1 VATKR
6 STAKQSSAPVVVDGV
21 IQVPPEV
28 RRRFQ
33 RLAWIYL
40 IVAAGLVPWI
50 VYLAITLPRRNLEH
64 HYRTTWVGFD
74 ILLVVALAS
83 AAYLAFRMDA
93 RVQFPATTA
102 ATLLV
107 VDAWFDITTSAN
119 RSSTADALLL
129 AVFLELPAAAFSLY
143 VARRVSHR
151 VIELARLELA
161 NGGHPPPDDPDPL
174 NP

>member
-6 STAKQSSAPVVVDGV
+6 STARKAAAPLIVDGV
-21 IQVPPEV
+21 VQVPPEV

-40 IVAAGLVPWI
+40 VVAAGLVPWV

-83 AAYLAFRMDA
+83 AAYLAFRMDP

-107 VDAWFDITTSAN
+107 VDAWFDVTTSAT
-119 RSSTADALLL
+119 RGDTANALLL

-151 VIELARLELA
+151 VIELARSELA
-161 NGGHPPPDDPDPL
+161 SGGHPPGDPGPG
-174 NP
+174 

>member
-1 VATKR
+1 
-6 STAKQSSAPVVVDGV
+6 VDGV

-28 RRRFQ
+28 QRRFK

-40 IVAAGLVPWI
+40 VVAAGLVPWV

-74 ILLVVALAS
+74 TLLVVALAS
-83 AAYLAFRMDA
+83 AAYLAFRMDP

-107 VDAWFDITTSAN
+107 VDAWFDVTTSAS
-119 RSSTADALLL
+119 RGSMADALLL
-129 AVFLELPAAAFSLY
+129 AVLLELPAAAFSLY

-161 NGGHPPPDDPDPL
+161 DRGRRPGEEDPL
-174 NP
+174 TR

>member
-1 VATKR
+1 
-6 STAKQSSAPVVVDGV
+6 VDGV
-21 IQVPPEV
+21 VQVPPEV

-40 IVAAGLVPWI
+40 VVAAGLVPWV

-74 ILLVVALAS
+74 ILLVGALAT
-83 AAYLAFRMDA
+83 AAYLAFRMDP

-107 VDAWFDITTSAN
+107 VDAWFDITTSAT
-119 RSSTADALLL
+119 RGDTANALLL
-129 AVFLELPAAAFSLY
+129 ALFLELPAAAFSLY

-151 VIELARLELA
+151 VIELARSELA
-161 NGGHPPPDDPDPL
+161 SGGRLPGDPGSD
-174 NP
+174 

>member
-1 VATKR
+1 MATER
-6 STAKQSSAPVVVDGV
+6 SARKSAAPLVVDGV
-21 IQVPPEV
+21 VQIPPEV
-28 RRRFQ
+28 RRRFN

-40 IVAAGLVPWI
+40 VVAAGLVPWV

-74 ILLVVALAS
+74 TLLIVALAS
-83 AAYLAFRMDA
+83 AAYLAFRMDP

-107 VDAWFDITTSAN
+107 VDAWFDVTTSAS
-119 RSSTADALLL
+119 RSNTADALLL

-151 VIELARLELA
+151 VIELARLKLTDEER
-161 NGGHPPPDDPDPL
+161 PPGEPGPV